1 MQDTY
6 RHKGLRKQ
14 LIESLRQKDITDEA
28 VLSAMQKIPR
38 HVFLD
43 SSFLEFAYQDKPFPI
58 GSGQTISQPYT
69 VAFMTE
75 VLNLSEGDKILEI
88 GTGSGYQA
96 AILSYLEMKVFSV
109 ERNFELYNRTQL
121 LFDQLGI
128 RAVLRCADGT
138 LGWNEFAPYNA
149 IIVTAGSPDLP
160 KSLFRQL
167 AIDGKLIIPIGPKKK
182 QELKLFT
189 KLSDEKYSVKTF
201 PDFSFVPLIGREGWK
216 E

>member
-1 MQDTY
+1 MYESEKKSLVDT
-6 RHKGLRKQ
+6 LRKKGITSEKV
-14 LIESLRQKDITDEA
+14 LNAIENVERHLFIPAAIRLHAYKDNA
-28 VLSAMQKIPR
+28 L
-38 HVFLD
+38 
-43 SSFLEFAYQDKPFPI
+43 PI
-58 GSGQTISQPYT
+58 GYDQTISQPYT

>member
-1 MQDTY
+1 MYESEKKSLVDT
-6 RHKGLRKQ
+6 LRKKGITSEKV
-14 LIESLRQKDITDEA
+14 LTAIENVERHLFIPAAIRLHAYKDNA
-28 VLSAMQKIPR
+28 L
-38 HVFLD
+38 
-43 SSFLEFAYQDKPFPI
+43 PI
-58 GSGQTISQPYT
+58 GYDQTISQPYT